1 MVKFH
6 KLGEI
11 ELGLLED
18 LDLADEDVLK
28 GEDLGAVLGDL
39 LGDLVGN
46 ELLEEFLEGV
56 LLDLSHHDFHHLGTE
71 LMSVGSLGVAGS
83 LDLVLVSSGEGNGEA
98 SDKVAIGG
106 LTLNEGLDDGVP
118 LLDKRGELV
127 LGDVHTVEVGEAI
140 EALDFLNLDLD
151 LSPGRLVSVVVE
163 LTEGDG
169 EDTAAEG
176 VSGDLC
182 KLRVLTRQF
191 TYFDRRSC

>member
-39 LGDLVGN
+39 LGDLVGD

-56 LLDLSHHDFHHLGTE
+56 LLDLGHHSFHHLGAE
-71 LMSVGSLGVAGS
+71 LLFVGALGVAGS
-83 LDLVLVSSGEGNGEA
+83 LNLVLVASGEGNGEG
-98 SDKVAIGG
+98 SDEVTISSLG
-106 LTLNEGLDDGVP
+106 LNEGLDDGVP
-118 LLDKRGELV
+118 FLDKGGELIA
-127 LGDVHTVEVGEAI
+127 GDVHTVEVGEAV
-140 EALDFLNLDLD
+140 EALNFLDLNLDL
-151 LSPGRLVSVVVE
+151 SPCGLVGVVVE
-163 LTEGDG
+163 LTERDV

-182 KLRVLTRQF
+182 
-191 TYFDRRSC
+191 

>member
-1 MVKFH
+1 M
-6 KLGEI
+6 
-11 ELGLLED
+11 
-18 LDLADEDVLK
+18 
-28 GEDLGAVLGDL
+28 
-39 LGDLVGN
+39 
-46 ELLEEFLEGV
+46 
-56 LLDLSHHDFHHLGTE
+56 
-71 LMSVGSLGVAGS
+71 
-83 LDLVLVSSGEGNGEA
+83 
-98 SDKVAIGG
+98 
-106 LTLNEGLDDGVP
+106 P

-182 KLRVLTRQF
+182 
-191 TYFDRRSC
+191 